1 MPGWRNIRCDV
12 TAEFILALDQ
22 GTTSSRAILFDKS
35 GKRIAT
41 DQREF
46 TQHYPQPGW
55 VEHDANEIW
64 ATQEAVARGVIQ
76 KAGLQSGDLAAIGI
90 TNQRETTILWD
101 RATGNPIYHAIVW
114 QCRRT
119 APMCDALRS
128 AGHAEAFRRKTG
140 LVLDAYFSGPKLAWL
155 LDHVPD
161 ARRRAEA
168 GELAF
173 GTVDCYLIWKLTGG
187 RVHATDVSNASRT
200 LMFNIHTLD
209 WDDALLRILN
219 IPRAVLPE
227 VKPSSA
233 LYGHTAPDVLGAAIP
248 IGGVAGDQ
256 QAATFGQACFMPGM
270 AKNTYGTGCFM
281 LLNTGEQPIASESG
295 LLTTIA
301 WGLGGETTYALE
313 GSVFITGA
321 AVQWLRDGLGII
333 TSAPEIEALASQ
345 VPDAGGVVF
354 VPAFVGLG
362 APYWDPYA
370 RGLLIGLTR
379 GTTRAH
385 LARATLEAVCFQ
397 TRDVLAAMQRDS
409 GIGLQTLRIDGGMV
423 VNNLLCQLQADL
435 LGIRVE
441 RPRIVETT
449 ALGAAYLAGLTVG
462 VWNGLDE
469 IAAQWALDRA
479 FDPALA
485 SEARDAA
492 YANWRR
498 AVARARE
505 WESSGA

>member
-1 MPGWRNIRCDV
+1 MSSYL
-12 TAEFILALDQ
+12 LALDQ

-409 GIGLQTLRIDGGMV
+409 GIDLQALRIDGGMV

-441 RPRIVETT
+441 RPRVVETT

-462 VWNGLDE
+462 VWDGLDQ
-469 IAAQWALDRA
+469 IAAQWALDHA
-479 FDPALA
+479 FDPTLA
-485 SEARDAA
+485 PETRDAA
-492 YANWRR
+492 YTNWQR

-505 WESSGA
+505 WASPGA